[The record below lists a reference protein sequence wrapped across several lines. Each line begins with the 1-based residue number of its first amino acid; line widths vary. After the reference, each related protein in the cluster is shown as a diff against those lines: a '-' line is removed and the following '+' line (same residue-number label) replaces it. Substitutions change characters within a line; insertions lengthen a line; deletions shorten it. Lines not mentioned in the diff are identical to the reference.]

1 MCRGAVK
8 FGKFDLSLKFS
19 IKFVV
24 YPAFYRRW
32 ILANLSRQI
41 RLQSSLQSK
50 ILIFFC
56 DFLKFV
62 KIVLGLF

>member
-1 MCRGAVK
+1 MFRGVVK

-19 IKFVV
+19 VKFVV
-24 YPAFYRRW
+24 YPAFYWRW
-32 ILANLSRQI
+32 ILANLSRKM

-62 KIVLGLF
+62 KIVFGLF